1 MTSTP
6 RDPGGTGTTRHV
18 AEAGLRPAAVAGY
31 ALSPGTAGIE
41 VSLVAFDGDA
51 LAAVRQGHA
60 ALDAARAEG
69 AVYGL
74 TTGVGALRHVSV
86 DELEPSADSHALRLW
101 RSHAGGFGPELDD
114 GVARGTMLVRLH
126 QLLRGGSGADP
137 ALVQALADALGAGAV
152 PRLHT
157 YGGVGTADLTALS
170 ELGLTLA
177 GELPW
182 RSGSAPAAPVS
193 AGDALPFISS
203 NALTAT
209 VGSLAVTGLATLARA
224 AERTAALSHL
234 ALRGSLQPFDP
245 RVHGAKDDPHAAA
258 VAGRIAALLAGP
270 VRESA
275 RLQDPFGLRTVP
287 QVHAAWE
294 EALEAAERAL
304 AAEIGAA
311 GENPLAVDGTALHHG
326 QFVTQRLAAGLDAVR
341 AAAVP
346 ALTLSTARLAA
357 LLDPELTGLRAFLA
371 DGPAGSSGLMIVEYV
386 AADLLARVRATAT
399 PVTGGRT
406 VVSLGLEEHASHSTQ
421 AAWAGHD
428 LLGLLPDLLAC
439 ELVAAVRALRL
450 DPDRVVDC
458 PARELFARADA
469 ALPDVRQDHVVG
481 PELEAAAELLRTDF

>member
-1 MTSTP
+1 MTSLP
-6 RDPGGTGTTRHV
+6 QAPAPRHV
-18 AEAGLRPAAVAGY
+18 AEPG
-31 ALSPGTAGIE
+31 LSPADVAAYARTPGAAGIE
-41 VSLVAFDGDA
+41 VALDAFAGDA
-51 LAAVRQGHA
+51 LAAARRGHA
-60 ALDAARAEG
+60 DLEAARTSG

-74 TTGVGALRHVSV
+74 TTGVGALRHVAIEAEAADNGS
-86 DELEPSADSHALRLW
+86 DSHALRLW
-101 RSHAGGFGPELDD
+101 RSHAGGFGPELGDE
-114 GVARGTMLVRLH
+114 VARGTMLVRLH

-137 ALVQALADALGAGAV
+137 ALVQSLADALVAGAV
-152 PRLHT
+152 PRLHL
-157 YGGVGTADLTALS
+157 YGGVGTADLTALA

-182 RSGSAPAAPVS
+182 RSGSTSPAPVA

-209 VGSLAVTGLATLARA
+209 VGSLAVTGLGTLARA

-234 ALRGSLQPFDP
+234 ALRGSLQAYDP
-245 RVHGAKDDPHAAA
+245 RVHAAKDDPHTAA
-258 VAGRIAALLAGP
+258 VADRLFALLAGP
-270 VRESA
+270 ERGTA
-275 RLQDPFGLRTVP
+275 RLQDPFGLRAVP
-287 QVHAAWE
+287 QVHGAWE
-294 EALEAAERAL
+294 EALVAADRAL

-311 GENPLAVDGTALHHG
+311 AENPLAVDGTALHHG
-326 QFVTQRLAAGLDAVR
+326 QFVTQRLAAALDGVR

-357 LLDPELTGLRAFLA
+357 LLDPALTGLPAFLA

-386 AADLLARVRATAT
+386 AADLLARGRALAT
-399 PVTGGRT
+399 PVTAGRT

-421 AAWAGHD
+421 AAWAGRD

-458 PARELFARADA
+458 PAAELFARADA

-481 PELEAAAELLRTDF
+481 PELEAAAELLRAGF

>member
-1 MTSTP
+1 MTWSP
-6 RDPGGTGTTRHV
+6 RDPDETVAPRHV
-18 AEAGLRPAAVAGY
+18 AEPGLRPADVAAY
-31 ALSPGTAGIE
+31 ALSPATAGIE
-41 VSLVAFDGDA
+41 VSLDAFGGDA
-51 LAAVRQGHA
+51 LAAARRGHA
-60 ALDAARAEG
+60 DLDAARADG

-86 DELEPSADSHALRLW
+86 AGPEPGADSHALRLW

-137 ALVQALADALGAGAV
+137 ALVQALAAALAGGAV
-152 PRLHT
+152 PRIHT
-157 YGGVGTADLTALS
+157 YGGVGTADLTALA

-177 GELPW
+177 GELAW
-182 RSGSAPAAPVS
+182 RTGSAPAAPVS

-209 VGSLAVTGLATLARA
+209 VGSLAVTGLGALARA

-234 ALRGSLQPFDP
+234 ALRGSLQAYDP
-245 RVHGAKDDPHAAA
+245 RVHAAKDDPYASA
-258 VAGRIAALLAGP
+258 VAARLSALLAGP

-287 QVHAAWE
+287 QVHGAWE
-294 EALEAAERAL
+294 EALVATERAL

-311 GENPLAVDGTALHHG
+311 AENPLAVDGTALLHG
-326 QFVTQRLAAGLDAVR
+326 QFLTQRLAAGLDAVR

-357 LLDPELTGLRAFLA
+357 LLDPDLTGLPAFLA

-386 AADLLARVRATAT
+386 AADLLARVRAIAT

-406 VVSLGLEEHASHSTQ
+406 LVSLGLEEHASHSTQ
-421 AAWAGHD
+421 AAWASHE

-450 DPDRVVDC
+450 APDRVVDG

-481 PELEAAAELLRTDF
+481 PELAAAAELLRAG